1 MTSMFVVNMEAKMEE
16 RFLMIHLLM
25 FAKLRR
31 QTLLNRL
38 LEEGQLSEVGIIV
51 IDEVHMVI

>member
-1 MTSMFVVNMEAKMEE
+1 MFVVNMEAKVEE

-38 LEEGQLSEVGIIV
+38 LEEGRLSEVGIIV